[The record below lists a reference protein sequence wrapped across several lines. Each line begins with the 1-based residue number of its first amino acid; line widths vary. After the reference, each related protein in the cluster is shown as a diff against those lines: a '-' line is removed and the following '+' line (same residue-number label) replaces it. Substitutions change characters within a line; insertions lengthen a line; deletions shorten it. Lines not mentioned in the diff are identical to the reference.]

1 MTATIAVP
9 KRNVMTAAE
18 FLKLDRETLREKEG
32 KHEFFNQKLR
42 YMAGGSVNHGSLISN
57 LSFSFLTDVKM
68 KKLKSRVMTD
78 TKIKSFLHYKDYL
91 YPDVFVVEDLP
102 IYEDEHKDI
111 VVNPILI
118 VEVLSNS
125 TEGFDRGDKFL
136 SYQKIDTLREYILV
150 SQDKQ
155 QIEQWILNEK
165 GKWQFEEV
173 VSNGVLSLVSLP
185 FQLDVDDVY
194 LNIDFS
200 QSETSPSL

>member
-1 MTATIAVP
+1 MTTTIAAP
-9 KRNVMTAAE
+9 KKNIMTAAE

-57 LSFSFLTDVKM
+57 LSFSFLLEVKM
-68 KKLKSRVMTD
+68 KMKKSRVMTD

-111 VVNPILI
+111 IVNPILI
-118 VEVLSNS
+118 VEVLSEL
-125 TEGFDRGDKFL
+125 TEGFDRGEKFL
-136 SYQKIDTLREYILV
+136 SYQKIETLREYILV
-150 SQDKQ
+150 SQNKH

-165 GKWQFEEV
+165 GKWQFEAV
-173 VSNGVLSLVSLP
+173 VSTGILPLVCLP
-185 FQLDVDDVY
+185 FELDINDVY
-194 LNIDFS
+194 LNIQFT
-200 QSETSPSL
+200 QTEQPPQ

>member
-1 MTATIAVP
+1 MTATITAP

-18 FLKLDRETLREKEG
+18 FLQLDRETLREKEG
-32 KHEFFNQKLR
+32 KYEFFNQKLR

-57 LSFSFLTDVKM
+57 LSGSFHFEIKT
-68 KKLKSRVMTD
+68 KKKKSRVITD
-78 TKIKSFLHYKDYL
+78 TKIKSFLHYKNYL

-102 IYEDEHKDI
+102 IYEDEVKDI

-150 SQDKQ
+150 SQDKR

-173 VSNGVLSLVSLP
+173 LSNGVLSLVCLP

-200 QSETSPSL
+200 QTETSPSL

>member
-1 MTATIAVP
+1 MTATIAAP
-9 KRNVMTAAE
+9 KKNVMTAAE

-32 KHEFFNQKLR
+32 KYEFFNQKLI
-42 YMAGGSVNHGSLISN
+42 YISGGTANHGSLIPN
-57 LSFSFLTDVKM
+57 LCGSLLLNVKA
-68 KKLKSRVMTD
+68 KKLKNRVMTD
-78 TKIKSFLHYKDYL
+78 IKVKSFLHYKNYL

-102 IYEDEHKDI
+102 IYEDEVKDI
-111 VVNPILI
+111 VINPILI

>member
-1 MTATIAVP
+1 MTTTIAAP
-9 KRNVMTAAE
+9 KKNIITAAE

-57 LSFSFLTDVKM
+57 LSGSFHFEIKT
-68 KKLKSRVMTD
+68 KKKKSRVMTD
-78 TKIKSFLHYKDYL
+78 TKIKSFLHYKNYL

-118 VEVLSNS
+118 VEVLSES
-125 TEGFDRGDKFL
+125 TEGFDRGEKFL
-136 SYQKIDTLREYILV
+136 SYQKIETLCEYILV
-150 SQDKQ
+150 SQDKR

-165 GKWQFEEV
+165 GKWQFEAII
-173 VSNGVLSLVSLP
+173 SSGILPLVCLP
-185 FQLDVDDVY
+185 FELNVDDVY
-194 LNIDFS
+194 LNIQFV
-200 QSETSPSL
+200 QTEPPPQ

>member
-1 MTATIAVP
+1 MTTTIAAP
-9 KRNVMTAAE
+9 KKNIMTAAE

-57 LSFSFLTDVKM
+57 LSFSFLLEVKM
-68 KKLKSRVMTD
+68 KMKKSRVMTD

-91 YPDVFVVEDLP
+91 YPDVFIVEDLP

-111 VVNPILI
+111 IVNPILI
-118 VEVLSNS
+118 VEVLSES
-125 TEGFDRGDKFL
+125 TEGFDRGEKFL
-136 SYQKIDTLREYILV
+136 SYQKIETLREYILV

-165 GKWQFEEV
+165 GKWQFEAV
-173 VSNGVLSLVSLP
+173 VLTGILPLVCLP
-185 FQLDVDDVY
+185 FELDIDDVY
-194 LNIDFS
+194 LNIQFP
-200 QSETSPSL
+200 QTEQPPQ